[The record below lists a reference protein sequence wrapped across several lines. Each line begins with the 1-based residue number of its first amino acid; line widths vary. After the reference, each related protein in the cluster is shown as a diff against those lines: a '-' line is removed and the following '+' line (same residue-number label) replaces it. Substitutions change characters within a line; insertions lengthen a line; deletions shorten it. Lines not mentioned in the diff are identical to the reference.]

1 MKKLLSGILAA
12 FMLITAT
19 SAMAAPGKK
28 PTPPGQIGKN
38 STEVGFYVSF
48 TGIQF
53 DEAGN
58 IETRDT
64 SYFSDRVGK
73 SELKERQS
81 DRFAIALGEGVT
93 EEDIL
98 SYLVSSPADDE
109 VFALLVQE
117 FENTE
122 SKLKTSE
129 GTEIAWSDLNGEDY
143 DVEWYV
149 LKKENDHWHV
159 DGRIHK
165 IGSDEEII
173 IVPPPGE
180 EDIITPPAEEEDP
193 VPPVEEEK
201 DPVPPVEEEKDPVPP
216 AEEEKDPVPPV
227 EEEKDS
233 IPPVEEEKDPVPPV
247 EEEEDNPIILDGVD
261 YAYIFGYEPMFG
273 VVDGEVKVSIE
284 MGMDDKV
291 TVEQVSSM
299 LMRMLDQHG
308 DTTNK
313 VYPMVPAVE
322 VHKGTWYE
330 RGLLYL
336 CSKGGFDPEKT
347 IALKPITR
355 GEVAKLVAC
364 ALDLTKSEET
374 PFADIADNEYKKY
387 IEIVYHYGYM
397 NGVGGGVFAP
407 DAHMTRA
414 EFCSLFN
421 NIIGRNSYGLTALDE
436 NGEEYEVTAETY
448 FFVDMSP
455 SHWAYNICLKASS
468 AYNSDGYVDT
478 EIRLSNIRNKLDH
491 YESQMLH

>member
-12 FMLITAT
+12 FMLVTAT

-28 PTPPGQIGKN
+28 PTPPGQANKN
-38 STEVGFYVSF
+38 NTEVGFYVSF

-73 SELKERQS
+73 SELKEKQS
-81 DRFAIALGEGVT
+81 DRFAIALGENVT
-93 EEDIL
+93 EEDII
-98 SYLVSSPADDE
+98 SYINSVPADDD
-109 VFALLVQE
+109 VFALLVKE

-129 GTEIAWSDLNGEDY
+129 GKEIAWSDLNSADY
-143 DVEWYV
+143 EIEWYV

-165 IGSDEEII
+165 IGSDEEIL

-180 EDIITPPAEEEDP
+180 EEIITPPAEEE
-193 VPPVEEEK
+193 EE
-201 DPVPPVEEEKDPVPP
+201 VITPP
-216 AEEEKDPVPPV
+216 AEEEKEEIITPPA
-227 EEEKDS
+227 
-233 IPPVEEEKDPVPPV
+233 
-247 EEEEDNPIILDGVD
+247 EEEEEIIIPPSEEEEEYPPIILDGVD
-261 YAYIFGYEPMFG
+261 YAYIFGYEPAFG

-308 DTTNK
+308 DTTN
-313 VYPMVPAVE
+313 VQYPMVPAVE
-322 VHKGTWYE
+322 AHRGQWYE

-336 CSKGGFDPEKT
+336 CSKGGFDVNET
-347 IALKPITR
+347 IVLKPITR

-364 ALDLTKSEET
+364 ALNLSKSEET
-374 PFADIADNEYKKY
+374 PFADIADSEFKKY

-397 NGVGGGVFAP
+397 NGTSGSTFAP
-407 DAHMTRA
+407 DLYMTRA

-436 NGEEYEVTAETY
+436 NGEEYEITAETY
-448 FFVDMSP
+448 YFVDMNP
-455 SHWAYNICLKASS
+455 SHWAYEICLKASS
-468 AYNSDGYVDT
+468 AYNSEGYVDT

-491 YESQMLH
+491 YEAQMLH

>member
-1 MKKLLSGILAA
+1 MKKLLSGILAV

-28 PTPPGQIGKN
+28 PFTPPSQANKHN
-38 STEVGFYVSF
+38 TEVGFYVSF

-58 IETRDT
+58 IETRDK

-73 SELKERQS
+73 TELKEKQNEN
-81 DRFAIALGEGVT
+81 FAIALGGDIT

-98 SYLVSSPADDE
+98 AYVKVVPVDDD
-109 VFALLVQE
+109 VFALLVKE
-117 FENTE
+117 FENSE

-129 GTEIAWSDLNGEDY
+129 GNDIAWSDLNGEEY
-143 DVEWYV
+143 EIEWYV
-149 LKKENDHWHV
+149 LKKENDHWHI

-180 EDIITPPAEEEDP
+180 EEIITPPAEEE
-193 VPPVEEEK
+193 EEIL
-201 DPVPPVEEEKDPVPP
+201 PPP
-216 AEEEKDPVPPV
+216 AEEE
-227 EEEKDS
+227 EEI
-233 IPPVEEEKDPVPPV
+233 IPPVEEEIPPIV
-247 EEEEDNPIILDGVD
+247 LDGVD
-261 YAYIFGYEPMFG
+261 YAYIFGYEPDFG
-273 VVDGEVKVSIE
+273 IVDGEVKVQIK

-308 DTTNK
+308 DTTDAE
-313 VYPMVPAVE
+313 YPMVPAVE
-322 VHKGTWYE
+322 AHKGQWYE

-336 CSKGGFDPEKT
+336 CSKGGFDINET
-347 IALKPITR
+347 IVLKPITR

-374 PFADIADNEYKKY
+374 PFADIADSEFKKY

-397 NGVGGGVFAP
+397 NGVGGNSFAP
-407 DAHMTRA
+407 EAYMTRA

-421 NIIGRNSYGLTALDE
+421 NIIGRNGYGLTALDE
-436 NGEEYEVTAETY
+436 NGEEYEITAETY
-448 FFVDMSP
+448 YFVDMNL
-455 SHWAYNICLKASS
+455 SHWAYEICLKASS
-468 AYNSDGYVDT
+468 AYNSEGYVDT

-491 YESQMLH
+491 YEAQMLH